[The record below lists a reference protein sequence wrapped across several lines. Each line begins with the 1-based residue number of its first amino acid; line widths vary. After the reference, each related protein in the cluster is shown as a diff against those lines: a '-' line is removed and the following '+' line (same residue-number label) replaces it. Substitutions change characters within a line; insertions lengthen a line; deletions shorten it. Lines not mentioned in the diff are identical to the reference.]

1 MPQAIEIRQKVR
13 SCPWADI
20 PDEKGKRAVP
30 EIHLG
35 GDEKAVRGGEGGAGQ
50 GNALLADGIS
60 NAPMAAYADLLNV
73 TGSGIM
79 GYIDIPSLGINL
91 PICHGT
97 DAEMLEQTIAHVMGT
112 SLPVGGESTHA
123 VLSAHSGLSVT
134 RLFSDTQQRG
144 MCFSSMYLDQTL
156 AYEVNQIAVVEPT
169 GTCVRGA

>member
-73 TGSGIM
+73 TGHYGVYRYPVT
-79 GYIDIPSLGINL
+79 GHQPSYL
-91 PICHGT
+91 PRYRC
-97 DAEMLEQTIAHVMGT
+97 
-112 SLPVGGESTHA
+112 
-123 VLSAHSGLSVT
+123 
-134 RLFSDTQQRG
+134 
-144 MCFSSMYLDQTL
+144 
-156 AYEVNQIAVVEPT
+156 
-169 GTCVRGA
+169 